1 MEERKP
7 TNDILSTLEQQMDSD
22 VHPVLKKII
31 DNLKPIGIAVGG
43 IVAAVAVYTGVN
55 SYQESQHEKAVS
67 ELGVIMTTDDL
78 SARAER
84 LQAFAQSGPKTLR
97 TAAQLELAR
106 IHMDQNKYA
115 EAAEAWRSVGQ
126 NADTRIIAGLGEAK
140 ALILGGEPAKAVEIL
155 SALKKNAGEEFA
167 AAISANLAFAAEQAG
182 QMELAISEYEALKS
196 VESGN
201 EAFLDYKIGSL
212 KSKS

>member
-31 DNLKPIGIAVGG
+31 DNLKPIALAVGG
-43 IVAAVAVYTGVN
+43 IVAAVAVYSGVN
-55 SYQESQHEKAVS
+55 SYQQSQHEKGVS

-78 SARAER
+78 AQRAEK
-84 LQAFAQSGPKTLR
+84 LEAFVQSGPKGLR

-106 IHMDQNKYA
+106 IHMDQNKFA
-115 EAAEAWRSVGQ
+115 EAAQAWRSVGQ
-126 NADTRIIAGLGEAK
+126 NADTRIIASMGEAK

-155 SALKKNAGEEFA
+155 SALKKDAGEEFV
-167 AAISANLAFAAEQAG
+167 AAISSNLAFAAEQAG
-182 QMELAISEYEALKS
+182 QIDLAISEYEALKS
-196 VESGN
+196 KESGN
-201 EAFLDYKIGSL
+201 EDFLDYKIGSL

>member
-1 MEERKP
+1 MEERKA
-7 TNDILSTLEQQMDSD
+7 TSDILKTIEQEMDAG
-22 VHPVLKKII
+22 VHPVLKKIL

-43 IVAAVAVYTGVN
+43 VVAAVAVYAGVT
-55 SYQESQHEKAVS
+55 SYQESQYEKGVS
-67 ELGVIMTTDDL
+67 ELGVIMTTDDP
-78 SARAER
+78 SARAGK
-84 LQAFAQSGPKTLR
+84 LQAFAQSGPKALR

-106 IHMDQNKYA
+106 IHMDQGEFGN
-115 EAAEAWRSVGQ
+115 AAEAWRSVGQ

-155 SALKKNAGEEFA
+155 STLKKSAGEEFV

-182 QMELAISEYEALKS
+182 QIELAISEYEALRSK
-196 VESGN
+196 ESGN
-201 EAFLDYKIGSL
+201 EDFLDYKISTL